1 MTRIPYVT
9 KDQLPSTKKD
19 IYDQILS
26 DRPQAESSV
35 SRPDSFSSW

>member
-1 MTRIPYVT
+1 MARVPYVT

-26 DRPQAESSV
+26 DRQQAESSV
-35 SRPDSFSSW
+35 SRLNSFSSW